1 MVRAAMA
8 AVLFALVIGSAVAGS
23 DAPRSVDNVRLVD
36 LDGRVWDAERLR
48 GRVTLIDFWA
58 TWCAPC
64 LTELPYLKEARRRF
78 NGDGFEILGVSFDF
92 GDRRTFVSWLNRQ
105 SVDWPQVFD
114 GRGFRTPAARQF
126 GVTAVPASFLVDAK
140 GRIVARNLRGERLLA
155 AIEAVVRQR
164 VTSTSSFDAARVPI
178 VTR

>member
-1 MVRAAMA
+1 MARAALTV
-8 AVLFALVIGSAVAGS
+8 VLLALVMDPAAAGS
-23 DAPRSVDNVRLVD
+23 EAPRTLDELRLVD

-64 LTELPYLKEARRRF
+64 LTELPYLKQARKQF
-78 NGDGFEILGVSFDF
+78 GADGFEILGVSFDV

-126 GVTAVPASFLVDAK
+126 GVAAVPASFLVDVD
-140 GRIVARNLRGERLLA
+140 GRIVGRNLRGARLLA
-155 AIEAVVRQR
+155 AIEAAVADARR
-164 VTSTSSFDAARVPI
+164 RRAAR
-178 VTR
+178 